1 MCMQVEVLR
10 RNVSMYQAMNRRFAC
25 YVDGLQYHFGTFF
38 YKDNET
44 ICYCR
49 VSLLSHLKTLSTP
62 FNNVI
67 LLCSRGSCLSM
78 YIINLYVHLI
88 GRRPREVFK
97 IV

>member
-25 YVDGLQYHFGTFF
+25 YVDGQQYHFGTFF

-49 VSLLSHLKTLSTP
+49 VSLLSHLKTLSIP
-62 FNNVI
+62 FNNVMI
-67 LLCSRGSCLSM
+67 SCSRGSCLAH
-78 YIINLYVHLI
+78 VHY
-88 GRRPREVFK
+88 
-97 IV
+97 